1 MASICAEL
9 RRCSIFGACAG
20 VAWLVV
26 ATVVCPVLLQQTA
39 IAQEAEAETDAE
51 VLEPLE
57 EIIVV
62 APRSLS
68 SMRVEIRRVEENVL
82 ALFNA
87 MNDDHDY
94 DIRCRQEAP
103 LGSHIPVRI
112 CNPRFV
118 DRLIGRET
126 QLYLRTGVYTEPVGE
141 IRQHQEVLNEMM
153 RTMVEENPQLRDEMQ
168 LFYDLKT
175 QYDAERKERLE
186 DKFFAW

>member
-1 MASICAEL
+1 MASVCATL
-9 RRCSIFGACAG
+9 RRCNIFRACAS
-20 VAWLVV
+20 VAWLLVG
-26 ATVVCPVLLQQTA
+26 AILCPVLFQQAA
-39 IAQEAEAETDAE
+39 IAQEAEAESNEEA
-51 VLEPLE
+51 LGPLE

-68 SMRVEIRRVEENVL
+68 SMRGEIRRAEENVL

-126 QLYLRTGVYTEPVGE
+126 QLFLRTGVYAEPVGE
-141 IRQHQEVLNEMM
+141 IRQHQEILNEMM
-153 RTMVEENPQLRDEMQ
+153 RTMADENSELRDEML
-168 LFYDLKT
+168 LFYQLKT
-175 QYDAERKERLE
+175 RYDAERKERLE
-186 DKFFAW
+186 GKFFAW

>member
-1 MASICAEL
+1 MASVCATL
-9 RRCSIFGACAG
+9 RRCNIFRACAS
-20 VAWLVV
+20 VV
-26 ATVVCPVLLQQTA
+26 GLLAAAVLGPVLLQQAA
-39 IAQEAEAETDAE
+39 IAQEAKAETNAE
-51 VLEPLE
+51 ELEPLE
-57 EIIVV
+57 EIIVA

-68 SMRVEIRRVEENVL
+68 SMRVEIRRAEENVL

-141 IRQHQEVLNEMM
+141 IRQHQEILNEMM
-153 RTMVEENPQLRDEMQ
+153 RTMTEAITHPLNR
-168 LFYDLKT
+168 T
-175 QYDAERKERLE
+175 RTIR
-186 DKFFAW
+186 

>member
-1 MASICAEL
+1 MASGCVKL
-9 RRCSIFGACAG
+9 RRGNIFRACAG
-20 VAWLVV
+20 VAWLLMGAVL
-26 ATVVCPVLLQQTA
+26 CPVLFQQAA
-39 IAQEAEAETDAE
+39 IAQEAEAEPNEGA
-51 VLEPLE
+51 LGPLE

-68 SMRVEIRRVEENVL
+68 SMRVEIRRAEENVL

-87 MNDDHDY
+87 INDDHDY

-126 QLYLRTGVYTEPVGE
+126 QLFLRTGVYAEPVGE
-141 IRQHQEVLNEMM
+141 IRQHQEILNEMM
-153 RTMVEENPQLRDEMQ
+153 RTMAEENPELRDEMQ
-168 LFYDLKT
+168 LFFQLKT
-175 QYDAERKERLE
+175 RYDAEREERLE
-186 DKFFAW
+186 GKFFAW